1 MGMWPV
7 PKRPGPSGRRG
18 ARGAGRGA
26 GAAGLT
32 GAHADLA
39 VRGGAEVAEEAL
51 VRVAGVA
58 LAAQLAQL
66 LGAHAAAAAAV
77 QHEADTGWAAR
88 RRGAGALAPRA
99 AVLAGGGLR
108 EGDGAVSGRRLSL
121 PPSLPSGPASPR
133 RRDPPLTR
141 LHRAKRSAKARRTGP
156 GPAADMVG
164 AQRWAQRRGRGGRA
178 GGAGS
183 GSGSGSGSGRPGAW
197 PAGCG
202 RGVSAGRLPSGERAG
217 RVGRQAAALCGKS
230 GGVRLGR
237 AAPAFIRSGRPR
249 LANELNGVLHKQG
262 HSSHSSPPSC
272 LINSH
277 RIDPDPLTLSIPP
290 V

>member
-1 MGMWPV
+1 MSGDVAGPQAPWAL
-7 PKRPGPSGRRG
+7 RP
-18 ARGAGRGA
+18 ARGA

-141 LHRAKRSAKARRTGP
+141 LQRAKRSAKARRTGP

-178 GGAGS
+178 GGGGS

-217 RVGRQAAALCGKS
+217 RPGWAAGCCSLREEWRCAAGA
-230 GGVRLGR
+230 GGPGFYTLR
-237 AAPAFIRSGRPR
+237 AAPAR
-249 LANELNGVLHKQG
+249 Q
-262 HSSHSSPPSC
+262 
-272 LINSH
+272 
-277 RIDPDPLTLSIPP
+277 
-290 V
+290 